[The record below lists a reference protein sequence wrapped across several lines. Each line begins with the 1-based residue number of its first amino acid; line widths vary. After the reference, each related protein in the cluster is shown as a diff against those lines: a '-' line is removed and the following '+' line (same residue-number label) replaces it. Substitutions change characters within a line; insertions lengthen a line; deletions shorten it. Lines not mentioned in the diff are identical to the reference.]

1 MKKKI
6 NIEKKIEFSKMI
18 SEITAISLEND
29 LHFVTDDNVE
39 GNFVISGRY
48 KTTVASQLEEDFN
61 YKVPVDISLMEHL
74 DLDTVKIEITDFS
87 YEVAD
92 EDVLQCNIELLI
104 DGLELIDDRECDGDP
119 VESKEVEIP
128 KLEDVNLENDS
139 TSSNNNDLERE
150 DDTSLDVDVLED
162 MDNQDKGEDE
172 LDDSLFM
179 NIDSTKETYG
189 TFVVYIVRQNENIN
203 TIISKYNTTLEE
215 IEKYN
220 DIKNISN
227 GTKLIIPLIK
237 NEEKK

>member
-39 GNFVISGRY
+39 GNFIISGRY

-139 TSSNNNDLERE
+139 TSSNDLERE